1 MHKKYFTTGEIAR
14 YCEVD
19 INTVKN
25 WIKANDLKGFKTPSG
40 HFRVARKAFI
50 DFINKQ
56 GFTFDPKYFGVGPG
70 ELDILLVDDDQSH
83 LKQIMIHLDKF
94 YPDKKI
100 LFAKNGFDGYSIM
113 YEKKPRL
120 VLLDLVEPV
129 IEGLEFIKVMRSN
142 KKLDEIKLIVFSNHL
157 DNSVYEELKQIQV
170 DIFLE
175 KPIKESEIKE
185 ACELLLNSKADGGTA
200 VE

>member
-25 WIKANDLKGFKTPSG
+25 WIKANDLEGFKTPSG

-56 GFTFDPKYFGVGPG
+56 GFTFDPVYFGSDSN
-70 ELDILLVDDDQSH
+70 ELDILLVDDDQTH
-83 LKQIMIHLDKF
+83 LELMMYHLDKF

-100 LFAKNGFDGYSIM
+100 LYAKNGFDGYSIM
-113 YEKKPRL
+113 HEKKPRL
-120 VLLDLVEPV
+120 VLLDLVMPIIDGV
-129 IEGLEFIKVMRSN
+129 EFIKVMRSN
-142 KKLDEIKLIVFSNHL
+142 KKLDKIRLIVISAHL
-157 DNSVYEELKQIQV
+157 DKSTLKKLKKIHV
-170 DIFLE
+170 DFFLE
-175 KPIKESEIKE
+175 KPVNEKEIKE
-185 ACELLLNSKADGGTA
+185 ACDVLLNSNMSGRTTD
-200 VE
+200 

>member
-1 MHKKYFTTGEIAR
+1 MHKKYFTTGQIAR

-25 WIKANDLKGFKTPSG
+25 WIKANDLEGFKTPSG

-56 GFTFDPKYFGVGPG
+56 GFTFDPVYFGKDPD
-70 ELDILLVDDDQSH
+70 ELDILLVDDDQTH
-83 LKQIMIHLDKF
+83 LELMMYQLDKF

-100 LFAKNGFDGYSIM
+100 LSAQNGFDGYSIM

-120 VLLDLVEPV
+120 VLFDLVVPV
-129 IEGLEFIKVMRSN
+129 IEGVEFIKVMRSN
-142 KKLDEIKLIVFSNHL
+142 KKLDEIKLIVFSEHL
-157 DNSVYEELKQIQV
+157 DNSVYQKLKEVQI
-170 DIFLE
+170 DKFLE
-175 KPIKESEIKE
+175 KPIKEIEIKE
-185 ACELLLNSKADGGTA
+185 ACDLLLNYNTVGGTTA
-200 VE
+200 